1 MIQRGLIIL
10 IVGEALFIIGVILA
24 IVWGIQLANT
34 VASAFQ
40 LERPTLI
47 NQVSIEPGSS
57 VEGSN
62 NSSNRYL
69 KTNNCSNSY
78 SKTRRKRRSR

>member
-24 IVWGIQLANT
+24 IVWVSNWLTQSRMPFDEIKAYYY
-34 VASAFQ
+34 
-40 LERPTLI
+40 
-47 NQVSIEPGSS
+47 NQVSIEPGNS
-57 VEGSN
+57 VDEQD
-62 NSSNRYL
+62 SSNRYL